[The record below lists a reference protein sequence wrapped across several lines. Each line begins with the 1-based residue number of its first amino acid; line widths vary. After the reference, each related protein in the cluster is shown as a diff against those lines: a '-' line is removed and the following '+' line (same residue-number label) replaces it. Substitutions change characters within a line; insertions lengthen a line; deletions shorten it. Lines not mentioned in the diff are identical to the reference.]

1 MILYYLSYSTF
12 EDPCP
17 PYRLVADSV
26 SNFVAEIHR
35 SLKLG
40 VNLNCSFSVGFRTD
54 VFNFLFRGRGSVPPT
69 GPGRFFEL
77 TDFSNDYFPVDWY
90 IVYDKLG
97 NGCKVAFPVR
107 LESKIRLSSS
117 VYCKNLDGSIVLKPK
132 TFTEMIYV
140 SLVKNRC

>member
-12 EDPCP
+12 EDLCP

-54 VFNFLFRGRGSVPPT
+54 VFNFLLRGRGSVPPT
-69 GPGRFFEL
+69 GPGRFF
-77 TDFSNDYFPVDWY
+77 
-90 IVYDKLG
+90 
-97 NGCKVAFPVR
+97 
-107 LESKIRLSSS
+107 
-117 VYCKNLDGSIVLKPK
+117 
-132 TFTEMIYV
+132 
-140 SLVKNRC
+140 